1 MARLHVSPLSSSFM
15 LTSMVGFLISVFF
28 VYGMSK
34 SWGFTFGLFFVIMF
48 ISSLISMT
56 YAPTDFDE
64 RKGRKK

>member
-28 VYGMSK
+28 V
-34 SWGFTFGLFFVIMF
+34 IMF

-56 YAPTDFDE
+56 YAPVDFDE